1 MTDTPRARV
10 LDLLKRFG
18 PIAAEALGEQLG
30 VTAMAVRQQLY
41 ALENEGF
48 AAHVAAPKGASKGR
62 GRPVK
67 LWRATP
73 AADSFFPDTHAAL
86 AVDLISQ
93 MRDAFGEDGLDKL
106 LAKRTAAQEAVYR
119 AKTDAKRSLKARL
132 DALVKI
138 RSAEGY
144 MAEVRRDSDTG
155 DYLFIENHC
164 PICAAAALCQ
174 GLCREELA
182 LFRRVLGEG
191 IHVERISHIVA
202 GASRCAYRVTAPK
215 RQLPAGRAKP

>member
-18 PIAAEALGEQLG
+18 PVAADALGEKLG

-41 ALENEGF
+41 SLEEDGLVT
-48 AAHVAAPKGASKGR
+48 HETGPKDPSKGR
-62 GRPVK
+62 GRPLK

-73 AADSFFPDTHAAL
+73 AADSYFPDSHAAL
-86 AVDLISQ
+86 ALDLIGQ
-93 MRDAFGEDGLDKL
+93 MRDAFGEDGLDTL
-106 LAKRTAAQEAVYR
+106 LAKRTAAQEITYR

-144 MAEVRRDSDTG
+144 MAEVRRDPETG
-155 DYLFIENHC
+155 DYLFVENHC

-182 LFRRVLGEG
+182 LFRRVLGDG
-191 IHVERISHIVA
+191 VSVERISHIVA
-202 GASRCAYRVTAPK
+202 GASRCAYRVQEIKKLRLDRPS
-215 RQLPAGRAKP
+215 